1 MTYFNRGNDRPQ
13 SSNYARR
20 DGSDRSFDRPAM
32 HDATCAKCGS
42 ACQVPFM
49 PNGRKEVFCS
59 KCFGEMNGDSRDSG
73 SRDSRYGNSR
83 PPRMYD
89 SRDGGSN
96 FSQKQMFGATCDQ
109 CGERCEVPFRPT
121 NGKPVLC
128 SNCFAASKG
137 EEARPSH
144 VSTFVP
150 TARPVKD
157 NSAELE
163 AINAKLDKILRI
175 ITPIKPK
182 DVSRELTTKILDEI
196 ETSLENNPTV
206 SKRKIKKGAKKSSKK
221 VE

>member
-1 MTYFNRGNDRPQ
+1 MTYFNRGNDRSQ
-13 SSNYARR
+13 SSSYGRR
-20 DGSDRSFDRPAM
+20 DSGDRGSDRPTM
-32 HDATCAKCGS
+32 HDAVCAKCGS

-73 SRDSRYGNSR
+73 SRESSYGNSR
-83 PPRMYD
+83 TPRMYD
-89 SRDGGSN
+89 NRDGGSN
-96 FSQKQMFGATCDQ
+96 FAQKQMFSATCDQ

-137 EEARPSH
+137 ESPRATSSH

-150 TARPVKD
+150 AVRPVKD

-175 ITPIKPK
+175 LTPVTHKEAAK
-182 DVSRELTTKILDEI
+182 EQTAKILDEI
-196 ETSLENNPTV
+196 ETNIEKTPAV
-206 SKRKIKKGAKKSSKK
+206 SKRKTKSVKKSA
-221 VE
+221 